1 MVKVISLL
9 LVFHSH
15 YNDTEAVKTCID
27 SSALT
32 YRNVKQYPEATQ
44 VDGMLLMRI
53 DSPIYFANV
62 ATIRDALM

>member
-1 MVKVISLL
+1 MSRQWLSSN
-9 LVFHSH
+9 VFL
-15 YNDTEAVKTCID
+15 C
-27 SSALT
+27 
-32 YRNVKQYPEATQ
+32 RNVKQYPEATQ